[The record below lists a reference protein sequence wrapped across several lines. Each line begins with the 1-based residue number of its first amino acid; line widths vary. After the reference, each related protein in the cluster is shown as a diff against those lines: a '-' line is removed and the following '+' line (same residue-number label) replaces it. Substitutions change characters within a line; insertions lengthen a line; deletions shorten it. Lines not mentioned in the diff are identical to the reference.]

1 MQKQQTIAVVE
12 SDTGEFTEKT
22 PAMKGMQSESFM
34 QPGRPGGSGHR
45 GHRRKGLPE
54 KYRGRYPMAT
64 E

>member
-34 QPGRPGGSGHR
+34 QPWKARW
-45 GHRRKGLPE
+45 
-54 KYRGRYPMAT
+54 
-64 E
+64 